1 MIINYKGY
9 TIDDGV
15 TYNNYVS
22 VQLNNG
28 DDLIFKSVEEAKKAL
43 DEIIANNW
51 D

>member
-15 TYNNYVS
+15 TYNNIVS

-28 DDLIFKSVEEAKKAL
+28 DDLIFDSVEEAKKAL
-43 DEIIANNW
+43 DEIIDNNW